1 MIKID
6 TNTALNG
13 VWFPKNASGFSV
25 NTGMTVERGGKTV
38 VLAVTLKEDKQD
50 YCKFSFDASELA
62 DGEYTYKF
70 DTGEQGILRMGIIE
84 NNYTTYG
91 NKEEYTFYEG

>member
-6 TNTALNG
+6 ANTAQSG
-13 VWFPKNASGFSV
+13 VYFPKNVSSFSGC
-25 NTGMTVERGGKTV
+25 TGMTVERGGKTE
-38 VLAVTLKEDKQD
+38 VLVMTLKEDKQD
-50 YCKFSFDASELA
+50 YCKFSFDASGLA

-70 DTGEQGILRMGIIE
+70 DTGEQGILRVGIIE